1 MKKSISSFLSF
12 IFLLVISISYA
23 QKEFPVEAEYAFDE
37 EFGVSTDESNL
48 LAANEGGDLLNLEDA
63 SFENSDLDEN
73 IEYLDE
79 VQGPNTP
86 NSIRK
91 HQVMASL
98 YDVTDSYI
106 FDGRYEPFQVVFE
119 TEKGVIVTKY
129 DWQGEVLS
137 SEETYK
143 NVALPNRIVRKA
155 LEGRE
160 GWRVIRTN
168 YYVSY
173 AKGRDADKVYK
184 VQITNGK
191 KRKKIS
197 LDAEGIIL

>member
-1 MKKSISSFLSF
+1 MKKSISSLLSI
-12 IFLLVISISYA
+12 IFLFVTGVTLA
-23 QKEFPVEAEYAFDE
+23 QTEFPVEAEYAFDE
-37 EFGVSTDESNL
+37 EFGVSTEASDL
-48 LAANEGGDLLNLEDA
+48 PTANEGLDILNLEDA
-63 SFENSDLDEN
+63 SYENSDLDEN
-73 IEYLDE
+73 IEDLDE

-106 FDGRYEPFQVVFE
+106 FDGRYEPFEVVFN

-129 DWQGEVLS
+129 DWQGEVLR
-137 SEETYK
+137 SEETFR
-143 NVALPNRIVRKA
+143 NVALPNKIVRKA

-160 GWRVIRTN
+160 GWRIIRTN

-173 AKGRDADKVYK
+173 AKGRDADKVYT

-197 LDAEGIIL
+197 LDAEGTIL